1 MKTKQTQER
10 RTSIKGRF
18 ILFSV
23 VLFLVV
29 LIGGSAAFGFSMWQM
44 LHNTAGYELAQA
56 MELERA
62 KLETSVNGE
71 IALALKMA
79 GSPLIQRHFL
89 NPGDGELKTIA
100 FEEIAGYRRAFAS
113 DSAFWASDIDKEF
126 YFAEDNH
133 YTVDAESPDNYWYK
147 MTLYETEK
155 YNFNI
160 NYNP

>member
-1 MKTKQTQER
+1 MNIKQTQER

-29 LIGGSAAFGFSMWQM
+29 FIGGSAAFGFSMWQM
-44 LHNTAGYELAQA
+44 LHNTAGYELAQT

-79 GSPLIQRHFL
+79 GSP
-89 NPGDGELKTIA
+89 
-100 FEEIAGYRRAFAS
+100 
-113 DSAFWASDIDKEF
+113 
-126 YFAEDNH
+126 
-133 YTVDAESPDNYWYK
+133 
-147 MTLYETEK
+147 
-155 YNFNI
+155 
-160 NYNP
+160 